1 MYIYIYMEEKNQKY
15 FPLSVVEI
23 IKRKHIDGWQ
33 LLHYNYLRSQQNNY
47 ARMYISDYCFGNK
60 RKV

>member
-1 MYIYIYMEEKNQKY
+1 MEEKNQKY